1 MGVVL
6 AHILRGNLK
15 GKLTMKTGL
24 ITGVSSGIGWVMTT
38 KPLERGDRVVAW
50 ALTLTADKV

>member
-1 MGVVL
+1 
-6 AHILRGNLK
+6 
-15 GKLTMKTGL
+15 MKTRL
-24 ITGVSSGIGWVMTT
+24 ITGASPAMGWGMTT